1 MGPATITCPPI
12 LIPMPDLLSDLR
24 EALLAAGLDPL
35 PVGRALDEVR
45 RLWGGETIYLRKTDP
60 AARASAVR
68 AMVAKGLSMR
78 AAARELGCSDGTVRR
93 AVAAQNISPT
103 PLTR

>member
-1 MGPATITCPPI
+1 MFHATITYP
-12 LIPMPDLLSDLR
+12 LMGRMPDLLSDLR

-93 AVAAQNISPT
+93 AVAAQNIST
-103 PLTR
+103 TSLTR

>member
-24 EALLAAGLDPL
+24 DALLAAGLDPIH
-35 PVGRALDEVR
+35 VGRALGEIR
-45 RLWGGETIYLRKTDP
+45 RLWGGETCYIRKTDP

-103 PLTR
+103 SLTR

>member
-1 MGPATITCPPI
+1 MFHATITYP
-12 LIPMPDLLSDLR
+12 LMGRMTDLLSDLR
-24 EALLAAGLDPL
+24 EALLAAGLDPI
-35 PVGRALDEVR
+35 PVGRALGEIR
-45 RLWGGETIYLRKTDP
+45 RLWGGETVYIRKTDP

-103 PLTR
+103 SLTR

>member
-1 MGPATITCPPI
+1 MGHATITYP
-12 LIPMPDLLSDLR
+12 LMGRMTDLLSDLR
-24 EALLAAGLDPL
+24 EALLDAGLDPT
-35 PVGRALDEVR
+35 PVGRALGEIR
-45 RLWGGETIYLRKTDP
+45 RLWGGETVYIRKTDP

-68 AMVAKGLSMR
+68 AVVARGLSMR

-103 PLTR
+103 SLTR

>member
-103 PLTR
+103 SLTR

>member
-1 MGPATITCPPI
+1 MFHATITYP
-12 LIPMPDLLSDLR
+12 LMGRMPDLLSDLR

-103 PLTR
+103 SLTR